1 MNRIVLDLCIED
13 KVFVQK
19 EEETEPSLLSLKLS
33 VNCSW
38 DMTFPVSGSA
48 MQFPEIREEV
58 EEEAVTPQVTIIN
71 SFTRILLDYDIISS
85 L

>member
-1 MNRIVLDLCIED
+1 
-13 KVFVQK
+13 VFVQK
-19 EEETEPSLLSLKLS
+19 EEEMEPSLLSLKLS

-38 DMTFPVSGSA
+38 DMTFPVSASA

>member
-1 MNRIVLDLCIED
+1 
-13 KVFVQK
+13 
-19 EEETEPSLLSLKLS
+19 
-33 VNCSW
+33 
-38 DMTFPVSGSA
+38 